1 MPSTPHPAHFTPR
14 WLLRLAWCLWAMA
27 LLFAGAAHAQAGLW
41 TASGDLATARTR
53 HTATLLPNG
62 KVLVAGG
69 ANASGDLVQAELYDP
84 ATGTWAP
91 AAGMLAARSQH
102 TATLLP
108 NGKVLMAGGF
118 GAGTH
123 AELYDPDAD
132 TWTATGSLTQVRVAH
147 TATLLANGS
156 VLVAG
161 GISSASSSA
170 EIYNPATGTWTATG
184 SLGQGRFF
192 HAATLLPGGK
202 VLVAGGTPNGDLGLI
217 SAELYDPVNGTWAT
231 TGALATGRYGPTAT
245 LLLNG
250 KVLLLAGN
258 GAGATFLNA
267 AELYDP
273 ATGTWEGT
281 SALPTPRSF
290 HTASLLPGGKVLV
303 ASGQVDLVP
312 PTSSAVVYDPA
323 IGTWAATG
331 ALAEARSEHTAT
343 VLQSGMVLAVG
354 GNNGA
359 PYLASTE
366 LYHPTAQPT
375 LALAASANPSVLGAS
390 VTLTATMG
398 SASSPTGTVAFSADG
413 VPLACAAPPA
423 ISGSTATCTVSGLL
437 VGAHTLTASYAGDA
451 SNSSATSFPL
461 AHTVDKA
468 SLGTGP
474 TGVTVSGPPGCVV
487 GSLAL
492 ADATPA
498 DNLPANATAPLGVL
512 RFTATGCAGATLTI
526 TVDYPAG
533 SLTGLTPYKFGP
545 ASAGATPNWF
555 AHGGKTGDSVT
566 YTVTD
571 NGTGD
576 NQSATSGPNVGVI
589 EDPHAMLL
597 LAPAPGGAQAIP
609 TLSEWGLALLAAVL
623 GMLGARGWRRPL
635 SL

>member
-1 MPSTPHPAHFTPR
+1 M
-14 WLLRLAWCLWAMA
+14 AWGLWAAA
-27 LLFAGAAHAQAGLW
+27 LLLVGAAHAQAGLW
-41 TASGDLATARTR
+41 TASSDLATARAR

-69 ANASGDLVQAELYDP
+69 ANASGDLNQAELYDP

-91 AAGMLAARSQH
+91 AASMLAARSVH

-108 NGKVLMAGGF
+108 NGKVLVAGGF
-118 GAGTH
+118 SAVTQ
-123 AELYDPDAD
+123 AELYDPGAN
-132 TWTATGSLTQVRVAH
+132 TWTATGSLTQQRLAH

-161 GISSASSSA
+161 GTLSASASTSA
-170 EIYNPATGTWTATG
+170 EIYNPATGTWTATS
-184 SLGQGRFF
+184 SLVQGRFY

-202 VLVAGGTPNGDLGLI
+202 VLVAGGTLNGDTGLT
-217 SAELYDPVNGTWAT
+217 SAELYDPASGTWAA

-245 LLLNG
+245 LLPNG
-250 KVLLLAGN
+250 TVLLLG
-258 GAGATFLNA
+258 GAGAGTSFLSA

-273 ATGTWEGT
+273 ATGTWAGT
-281 SALPTPRSF
+281 SALPTPRF
-290 HTASLLPGGKVLV
+290 AHTASLLPGGKVLV
-303 ASGQVDLVP
+303 ASGQTDLVP

-323 IGTWAATG
+323 TSTWADTG
-331 ALAEARSEHTAT
+331 MLAHARIDHTAT
-343 VLQSGMVLAVG
+343 VLQSGMVLAAG
-354 GNNGA
+354 GSNGA

-366 LYHPTAQPT
+366 LYQPTAQPT

-390 VTLTATMG
+390 VTLNATLG

-413 VPLACAAPPA
+413 VPLTCVAPPA

-451 SNSSATSFPL
+451 SNSPATSAPL

-468 SLGTGP
+468 SLGPGP

-492 ADATPA
+492 AAAAPT

-512 RFTATGCAGATLTI
+512 RFTATGCAGATLTV

-533 SLTGLTPYKFGP
+533 SLAGLTPYKFGP
-545 ASAGATPNWF
+545 ASAGATPDWF

-576 NQSATSGPNVGVI
+576 NQSATSGPNAGVI

-597 LAPAPGGAQAIP
+597 LAAPPGGTQAIP
-609 TLSEWGLALLAAVL
+609 TLSQWGLALLAALL
-623 GMLGARGWRRPL
+623 GLLSARGWRRPT
-635 SL
+635 

>member
-1 MPSTPHPAHFTPR
+1 M
-14 WLLRLAWCLWAMA
+14 AWGLWAAA
-27 LLFAGAAHAQAGLW
+27 LLLVGTAHAQAGLW

-69 ANASGDLVQAELYDP
+69 ANASGDLAQAELYDP

-91 AAGMLAARSQH
+91 VASMLAARSVH

-108 NGKVLMAGGF
+108 NGKVLVAGGF
-118 GAGTH
+118 GAVTQ
-123 AELYDPDAD
+123 AELYDPDAN
-132 TWTATGSLTQVRVAH
+132 TWTATGSLTQGRLAH

-161 GISSASSSA
+161 GTSSASTNA

-184 SLGQGRFF
+184 SLGQGRFY

-202 VLVAGGTPNGDLGLI
+202 VLVAGGTPNGDIGFT
-217 SAELYDPVNGTWAT
+217 SAELYDPASGTWAA
-231 TGALATGRYGPTAT
+231 TGALATGRYGATAT
-245 LLLNG
+245 LLPNG
-250 KVLLLAGN
+250 TVLLLGGG
-258 GAGATFLNA
+258 GAGATFLNV

-273 ATGTWEGT
+273 ATGTWAGT
-281 SALPTPRSF
+281 SALPTPRLF

-303 ASGQVDLVP
+303 ASGQTDLVP

-323 IGTWAATG
+323 TGTWAATG
-331 ALAEARSEHTAT
+331 ALAQARSDHTAT
-343 VLQSGMVLAVG
+343 VLQSGMVLAAG

-375 LALAASANPSVLGAS
+375 LAMAASANPSVLGAS
-390 VTLTATMG
+390 VTLTATLG

-413 VPLACAAPPA
+413 VPLTCAAPPA

-437 VGAHTLTASYAGDA
+437 VGAHTLIASYAGDT
-451 SNSSATSFPL
+451 SNSPATSAPL

-468 SLGTGP
+468 SLGPGP

-492 ADATPA
+492 AAATPA

-512 RFTATGCAGATLTI
+512 RFTATGCAGATLTV

-533 SLTGLTPYKFGP
+533 SLAGLTPYKFGP
-545 ASAGATPNWF
+545 ASAGATPDWF

-576 NQSATSGPNVGVI
+576 NQSATSGPNAGVI

-597 LAPAPGGAQAIP
+597 LAAAPGGAQAIP
-609 TLSEWGLALLAAVL
+609 TLSEWGLALLAALL
-623 GMLGARGWRRPL
+623 GLLGARGRRRPL